1 MNVKQ
6 GGHPAVHHLP
16 LAKRPGLCHSLPM
29 QTRSPMAGGFLLV
42 LCIFLG
48 VVIGTMRGEP
58 SLGFLIGTGLGVAA
72 ALATWLVDR
81 RRR

>member
-1 MNVKQ
+1 
-6 GGHPAVHHLP
+6 
-16 LAKRPGLCHSLPM
+16 M

-48 VVIGTMRGEP
+48 VIVGAMRGEP
-58 SLGFLIGTGLGVAA
+58 SLGFLVGTGLGVAA
-72 ALATWLVDR
+72 AVATWLVDR

>member
-1 MNVKQ
+1 
-6 GGHPAVHHLP
+6 
-16 LAKRPGLCHSLPM
+16 M

-48 VVIGTMRGEP
+48 VIVGAMRGEP
-58 SLGFLIGTGLGVAA
+58 SLGFLVGTGLGVAA
-72 ALATWLVDR
+72 ADAAWLVDR